1 MIVGMVLSR
10 GIDMNSVEKSYRF
23 RFCIPDNDPVGKC
36 ALALHYAC
44 EEIERLRVELGLKR
58 GLEFF
63 SNKEKERK

>member
-1 MIVGMVLSR
+1 
-10 GIDMNSVEKSYRF
+10 MNAVEKSYRF

-58 GLEFF
+58 GLDFF
-63 SNKEKERK
+63 ENKEKEGK

>member
-1 MIVGMVLSR
+1 
-10 GIDMNSVEKSYRF
+10 MNVVEKSYRF
-23 RFCIPDNDPVGKC
+23 RFCIPDDEPVGKC

-63 SNKEKERK
+63 KTQQKERK